1 MVANSSIIKK
11 ILPVLN
17 PLIFIFGLYI
27 IINGTTSPGGGFQ
40 GGAVLA
46 GTLII
51 QYLVFGVTRANVN
64 YIQFLE
70 KILFLVIIALT
81 IIFVF
86 YGNPYA
92 KPIVNLTYIKI
103 VNFLIGLK
111 VYSGL
116 SIILLIFIFNK
127 E

>member
-1 MVANSSIIKK
+1 MVANSSIIRK
-11 ILPVLN
+11 IIPIVS
-17 PLIFIFGLYI
+17 PLIFLFGLYI
-27 IINGTTSPGGGFQ
+27 IVNGTTSPGGGFQ

-51 QYLVFGVTRANVN
+51 RYLVFGFTRSDMKF
-64 YIQFLE
+64 IQFLE
-70 KILFLVIIALT
+70 KLLFLSIVLLT

-86 YGNPYA
+86 FGSPYNNPSS
-92 KPIVNLTYIKI
+92 NLLFIKV

-111 VYSGL
+111 VYCGL
-116 SIILLIFIFNK
+116 SVILLIFIFNK

>member
-1 MVANSSIIKK
+1 MVANSSIIRK
-11 ILPVLN
+11 IIPIVN
-17 PLIFIFGLYI
+17 PLIFLFGLYI
-27 IINGTTSPGGGFQ
+27 IVNGTTSPGGGFQ

-51 QYLVFGVTRANVN
+51 RYLVFGVTKSDMDF
-64 YIQFLE
+64 IQFLE
-70 KILFLVIIALT
+70 KLLFLSIVILT

-86 YGNPYA
+86 FGSPYSG
-92 KPIVNLTYIKI
+92 PNSNLLFIKV

-111 VYSGL
+111 VYCGL
-116 SIILLIFIFNK
+116 SVILLIFIFNK